1 MAGLSVPLVGQ
12 APEYRPP
19 PPPSEHYSIEIR
31 LRYLLAPDV
40 SFSGFGSVPF
50 SKAGAEGTNP
60 LVGTERSIQYD
71 DGSLEQDYVT
81 ESLVE
86 GGAENGQRVP
96 SPNTE
101 ATSNFTYFNE
111 GQVDPDDPGA
121 LLFHRY
127 AAAGDPEA
135 EYSAD
140 VDGSMGWEINYTK
153 YLRWNRNVGLQVGFS
168 FNGFDS
174 RFNDT
179 VSADLYVQE
188 FRHQMADGAQVPDLP
203 EAEETTDGESFQA
216 PYDGPETRDEGESGN
231 LLEWAASEEVE
242 EVIAAGATVDTEAD
256 LRSSVYNLR
265 AGPVYSMKIG
275 EGLGKGLGLRLGA
288 GISAIYFNGDF
299 STYQILQNSGEGEN
313 PSRGLLTTNEAE
325 WQVGGYVDASA
336 EYSFSRRLR
345 FFSGMQLQSGSN
357 YEQSNNETHAEVDFR
372 SQIYVHAGF
381 GIRF

>member
-1 MAGLSVPLVGQ
+1 MVGGSAPLWGQ

-19 PPPSEHYSIEIR
+19 PPPSEHYSIEVR

-40 SFSGFGSVPF
+40 SFGGFGSVPF
-50 SKAGAEGTNP
+50 MNTEASGSNP
-60 LVGTERSIQYD
+60 LVGTERSSQYD
-71 DGSLEQDYVT
+71 DGRLEQDYVT
-81 ESLVE
+81 ESLVA
-86 GGAENGQRVP
+86 GGAEDGQRVP

-111 GQVDPDDPGA
+111 GQVAPDDPGA

-127 AAAGDPEA
+127 AAVGDPEA

-140 VDGSMGWEINYTK
+140 ADGSMGWEINYTK
-153 YLRWNRNVGLQVGFS
+153 YLRWNRQLGLQVGFS

-188 FRHQMADGAQVPDLP
+188 FRHQMAAGAQVPDLP
-203 EAEETTDGESFQA
+203 EAQETSDGGSFQP
-216 PYDGPETRDEGESGN
+216 PYDGPATRDEVDSGN
-231 LLEWAASEEVE
+231 LLEWAASEEAE
-242 EVIAAGATVDTEAD
+242 EVIGAGAMVDTEAD
-256 LRSSVYNLR
+256 LRSSLYNLR
-265 AGPVYSMKIG
+265 AGPVYSLKIG
-275 EGLGKGLGLRLGA
+275 EGLGKGLGLRVGA

-299 STYQILQNSGEGEN
+299 STYQILQNPGEGDN
-313 PSRGLLTTNEAE
+313 PSRGLLTTTEAE